1 MKAADRVAA
10 TARMLE
16 SPHARYPDV
25 ADDTVKG
32 AMKRLQDAI
41 ADLARLELK
50 LRGRQWHAPQDVPDR
65 LRR

>member
-1 MKAADRVAA
+1 MNAADRVAT

-16 SPHARYPDV
+16 NLHARYPDA

-41 ADLARLELK
+41 TGLTKLELK
-50 LRGRQWHAPQDVPDR
+50 LRGRQEHAHQDVPDR
-65 LRR
+65 

>member
-1 MKAADRVAA
+1 MKAADRVAS

-16 SPHARYPDV
+16 SLHARYPNA
-25 ADDTVKG
+25 ADDTVKA

-41 ADLARLELK
+41 TDFARLELK

-65 LRR
+65 